1 MKVGQNSYKVQF
13 SSVVS
18 DEEWL
23 KSSVRLVSDNAQV
36 RSITTQ
42 RQCVIIKVTQVRILP
57 FISHAFH
64 KVYLCF
70 ISRKSPN
77 IIDIK
82 LSKYKSNLTKF
93 KLGLYFHNLKSI
105 NFLCMT

>member
-1 MKVGQNSYKVQF
+1 MPKNCKVRFGSVQ
-13 SSVVS
+13 SVVS
-18 DEEWL
+18 DKEWP

-36 RSITTQ
+36 QSITTQ

-82 LSKYKSNLTKF
+82 LSKYKSNLTKI
-93 KLGLYFHNLKSI
+93 S
-105 NFLCMT
+105 